1 MSVEE
6 TMQLV
11 RRADAAEARLAELG
25 TWVTALVL
33 MHQNSKGVVA
43 IPKAVINKTPK
54 HVVNI
59 KRLKTGSVKFTVSL
73 VDADQ

>member
-6 TMQLV
+6 TMELV

-33 MHQNSKGVVA
+33 MSQNSKGVVA
-43 IPKAVINKTPK
+43 VPKAVINKTPK
-54 HVVNI
+54 YVVNI
-59 KRLKTGSVKFTVSL
+59 RRLKTGSIKFTAKL
-73 VDADQ
+73 IEEDQ